1 VEDDPEF
8 GLSYRLCP
16 RCGRAVPATSKERYC
31 INDGE
36 KLLQHCP
43 ACHAA
48 ITSPYT
54 RFCAGCGLEFTAESA
69 SLNPFML
76 EASERS

>member
-1 VEDDPEF
+1 
-8 GLSYRLCP
+8 
-16 RCGRAVPATSKERYC
+16 VPATSKERYC

-36 KLLQHCP
+36 KLLEHCP

-54 RFCAGCGLEFTAESA
+54 RFCAGCGLEFIKDSA
-69 SLNPFML
+69 SLNSFTL
-76 EASERS
+76 RVSDRS